1 MKKTNGPDV
10 EINPRTKL
18 IEVELLEL
26 PRVCP
31 FYPMASAG
39 AEELRCTHRGSRRKL
54 KTTILESTAA
64 KVRKVWRSDRMISP
78 HALGL
83 PLPRR
88 HKATLL
94 WATIWSTIPSIDLTE
109 TRSTSTPPGL

>member
-1 MKKTNGPDV
+1 MKTNGRDV

-39 AEELRCTHRGSRRKL
+39 AEELSIHVIWQGVC
-54 KTTILESTAA
+54 
-64 KVRKVWRSDRMISP
+64 D
-78 HALGL
+78 GL
-83 PLPRR
+83 
-88 HKATLL
+88 A
-94 WATIWSTIPSIDLTE
+94 
-109 TRSTSTPPGL
+109 